1 MKRNEEKQNESAPFP
16 SKKEETE
23 ITSDSVE
30 NAHATGDGAVQKSD
44 ELLPTEDDNKT
55 TTDTTPY

>member
-1 MKRNEEKQNESAPFP
+1 MKRNEEKQNTHTTPP
-16 SKKEETE
+16 SKKEESE
-23 ITSDSVE
+23 ITSNSVE

-44 ELLPTEDDNKT
+44 ELLPSEDGNKT